1 MSNSSTP
8 SNTPDLNLPNDPIFS
23 DPDDYGPD
31 SGDSGSASP
40 NTFEIG
46 VITTIVVVIM
56 LLFVCRCV
64 QLSIATTN
72 HCSPS
77 SNLDDFFLVCF
88 PYPITGSSLISSTS
102 IHHPVQRARASIG
115 TLFKKLLSPIRAVY
129 STIRKRRASYDRDSE
144 MNGGDPNRPDPPQ
157 YDNIGELPRYV
168 ESERR
173 TSRYGWSE
181 PPPPYIPRE
190 NGARSGGSQIRLQ
203 LPAPVAPR
211 LPPPTY
217 HASSN

>member
-56 LLFVCRCV
+56 LLFVCRR
-64 QLSIATTN
+64 
-72 HCSPS
+72 
-77 SNLDDFFLVCF
+77 F
-88 PYPITGSSLISSTS
+88 PF
-102 IHHPVQRARASIG
+102 VQRARASIG

-190 NGARSGGSQIRLQ
+190 NGARSGESQIRLQ